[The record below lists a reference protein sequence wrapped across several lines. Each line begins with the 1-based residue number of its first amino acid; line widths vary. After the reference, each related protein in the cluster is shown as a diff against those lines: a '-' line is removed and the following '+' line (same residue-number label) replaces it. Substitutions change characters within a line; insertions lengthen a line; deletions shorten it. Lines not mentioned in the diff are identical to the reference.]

1 MEIVE
6 SFTTPL
12 RMEDGIRLAT
22 DVFLPSG
29 SGGPYPA
36 LLMRTPYDKARVE
49 DGRMI
54 YTRIIAEAV
63 EAGYAV
69 AIQDLRGRFESEG
82 DFVPFHENP
91 ASDARDGSTTVSWIR
106 AQEWCDGSVAMWGDS
121 YGAWTQWKVAIDGE
135 VKPDA
140 IFPSGLP
147 MSALDSPVLRPARR
161 ILWYVGR
168 MGPDSRRRA
177 GGSGRAIDAESAYRN
192 WRTVERSRWLWFL
205 PWSELPDYLLG
216 GLSEHYQ
223 SLLGSRPDD
232 YLSWMRRCE
241 DFDGPVLL
249 LTGWFDIDVGSV
261 IELHELLSNRR
272 DESSPAY
279 LIVGPWKHMDPKYDL
294 SRYRGTIDF
303 GEAAE
308 WSYPDVLVQWSDFV
322 LKGRPGPLFP
332 GAPIRYFAMG
342 DGANQWREAASW
354 SEVVGT
360 PQRLFL
366 TSGENGGALSESDST
381 ETVTWSYVY
390 DPRDPV
396 PSAVDE
402 DAYYGPFDVGYMDM
416 RPDVLSFATAPL
428 DRPLELRGS
437 VTLDL
442 LVTTSA
448 VDTDFCAWIAEER
461 RDGASILIASGFLR
475 ARYRNGIDQ
484 EEFLEP
490 GEPETIRIRCRPTVY
505 RLAEGSRLAVK
516 ISSSDFPDYDR
527 SHNLGTDPYSDAR
540 LVPAEQTLTS
550 GPEKRCSVYLPV
562 SGPV

>member
-1 MEIVE
+1 
-6 SFTTPL
+6 
-12 RMEDGIRLAT
+12 MEDGIRLAT
-22 DVFLPSG
+22 DVFLPPG

-63 EAGYAV
+63 KAGYAV

-91 ASDARDGSTTVSWIR
+91 ESDARDGSTTVSWIR

-177 GGSGRAIDAESAYRN
+177 GRGGRAIDAESAYRN

-216 GLSEHYQ
+216 GLSKHYQ

-232 YLSWMRRCE
+232 YLSWIRRCE
-241 DFDGPVLL
+241 EFDGPVLL

-261 IELHELLSNRR
+261 IELHELLRDRR
-272 DESSPAY
+272 DEPSSTY

-294 SRYRGTIDF
+294 SRHRGTIDF

-308 WSYPDVLVQWSDFV
+308 WSYPEVLVQWSDFV
-322 LKGRPGPLFP
+322 LKGIPGPLFP
-332 GAPIRYFAMG
+332 GPPIRFFAMG
-342 DGANQWREAASW
+342 DGSNRWREASSW

-360 PQRLFL
+360 PQRLYL
-366 TSGENGGALSESDST
+366 TSGENGGALSESCST
-381 ETVTWSYVY
+381 ETVTWNYVY

-442 LVTTSA
+442 VITSSA
-448 VDTDFCAWIAEER
+448 VDTDFCAWIAEGR
-461 RDGASILIASGFLR
+461 QDGASILIASGFVR
-475 ARYRNGIDQ
+475 ARYRNGIDR

-490 GEPETIRIRCRPTVY
+490 GQPETIRIRCRPTVY
-505 RLAEGSRLAVK
+505 RLAEGSRLVVK

-527 SHNLGTDPYSDAR
+527 NHNLGTDPYSDAR
-540 LVPAEQTLTS
+540 LVPAEQTLTG

>member
-1 MEIVE
+1 
-6 SFTTPL
+6 
-12 RMEDGIRLAT
+12 MEDGIRLAT
-22 DVFLPSG
+22 DIFLPSG

-91 ASDARDGSTTVSWIR
+91 ESDARDGSTTVSWIR

-135 VKPDA
+135 KKPDA

-177 GGSGRAIDAESAYRN
+177 DRGGRSLDEESAYRN

-216 GLSEHYQ
+216 GLSKHYQ

-232 YLSWMRRCE
+232 YLSWIKRCE
-241 DFDGPVLL
+241 EFEGPVLL

-261 IELHELLSNRR
+261 IELHDLLQERR

-322 LKGRPGPLFP
+322 LKGTPGPLFP
-332 GAPIRYFAMG
+332 GPPIRYFAMG
-342 DGANQWREAASW
+342 EGSNRWREADRW

-360 PQRLFL
+360 SQRLYL
-366 TSGENGGALSESDST
+366 TTGENGGALSESGST

-416 RPDVLSFATAPL
+416 RPDVLSFATDPI
-428 DRPLELRGS
+428 DRPLQLRGS

-442 LVTTSA
+442 LVTSTA

-461 RDGASILIASGFLR
+461 QDGASILIAGGFVR
-475 ARYRNGIDQ
+475 ARYRNGIDR

-490 GEPETIRIRCRPTVY
+490 GKPETIRIRCRPTVY
-505 RLAEGSRLAVK
+505 RLAEGSRLVVK

-527 SHNLGTDPYSDAR
+527 NHNLGADPYSDAR

-550 GPEKRCSVYLPV
+550 GPENRCIVYLPV
-562 SGPV
+562 SEPV